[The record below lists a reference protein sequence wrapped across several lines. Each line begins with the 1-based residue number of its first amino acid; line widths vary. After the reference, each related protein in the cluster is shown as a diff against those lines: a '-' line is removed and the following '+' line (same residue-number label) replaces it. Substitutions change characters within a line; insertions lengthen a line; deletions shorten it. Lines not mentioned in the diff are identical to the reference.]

1 MKKLWLNTV
10 PGKDINADHKFY
22 FHQEVPKVINGYYKI
37 SKAEAVKLAA
47 LIYRGKCGEVATTP
61 AMIQKQLQS
70 LVPEDVIG
78 QQKSDDWK
86 KQILA
91 AYNGSKGK
99 TEADAMSMFLKII
112 SQYPTFGSTFFV
124 VKQTTDRNFEEVV
137 FIAINRNGFN
147 VVNATTKVIFFF
159 KARIGAKN

>member
-1 MKKLWLNTV
+1 MKKLWWNTV
-10 PGKDINADHKFY
+10 PGKDLNADHKFY

-70 LVPEDVIG
+70 LVPEDLIG

-91 AYNGSKGK
+91 AYNSSKGNS
-99 TEADAMSMFLKII
+99 EADAMNMFLKTI

-137 FIAINRNGFN
+137 FIAINKNGFN
-147 VVNATTKVIFFF
+147 IVNATTKVIPFFF
-159 KARIGAKN
+159 

>member
-1 MKKLWLNTV
+1 MKIIKNLIKLSDDSQIQYQVFFMKKLWLNTV
-10 PGKDINADHKFY
+10 PGKDLNADHKFY

-61 AMIQKQLQS
+61 AMIQKQLHS

-91 AYNGSKGK
+91 AYNGSKG
-99 TEADAMSMFLKII
+99 
-112 SQYPTFGSTFFV
+112 
-124 VKQTTDRNFEEVV
+124 
-137 FIAINRNGFN
+137 
-147 VVNATTKVIFFF
+147 FFF
-159 KARIGAKN
+159 